1 MGEKMKKRS
10 NQQGFEIVSIII
22 IALAIGVVGFVA
34 WYVWHVRSANN
45 QFLNDVSQSED
56 IISGGTNSPTD
67 ADATST
73 PTPTPVVPTATPT
86 PPVLTA
92 VTAASVSVNPT
103 SFDYALCSTDKQN
116 FRFTASITANGAGV
130 VTYYWSKQTIPA
142 IPAGGTPLSNTV
154 YFSGASTK
162 DVYFDWPWGSIIA
175 TNHDPWSWTA
185 TATLHIT
192 SPSYAD
198 TPSASYTVSG
208 ACYE

>member
-1 MGEKMKKRS
+1 MKKRS
-10 NQQGFEIVSIII
+10 NQQGFEIISIII
-22 IALAIGVVGFVA
+22 ITLTIGVVGFVA
-34 WYVWHVRSANN
+34 WYVWHVRSDNN
-45 QFLNDVSQSED
+45 QFLNNFSQSES
-56 IISGGTNSPTD
+56 IISGDTNSTTD
-67 ADATST
+67 VSVT
-73 PTPTPVVPTATPT
+73 PTPTPVAPTPTPT

-103 SFDYALCSTDKQN
+103 SFNYPLCSTDRQN
-116 FRFTASITANGAGV
+116 FRFTASITANGAGA
-130 VTYYWSKQTIPA
+130 VTYYWSKQTIPE

-154 YFSGASTK
+154 YFSDASTK

-175 TNHDPWSWTA
+175 TNHEPWSWTA
-185 TATLHIT
+185 IVTLHIT

>member
-1 MGEKMKKRS
+1 MKKRS

-22 IALAIGVVGFVA
+22 IALAMGVIGFVA
-34 WYVWHVRSANN
+34 WYVWHVRSDNN
-45 QFLNDVSQSED
+45 KFLSDVSQSES
-56 IISGGTNSPTD
+56 IISGDTNSTID
-67 ADATST
+67 VSVT
-73 PTPTPVVPTATPT
+73 PTPTPTVVAPTPTPT

-103 SFDYALCSTDKQN
+103 SFDYPLCSTDRQN

-130 VTYYWSKQTIPA
+130 VTYYWSKQSIPA
-142 IPAGGTPLSNTV
+142 IPAGGTPIPATV
-154 YFSGASTK
+154 YFSDASTK